1 MFAEP
6 FDLYRALDPQ
16 AVQDVFC
23 DAVEAAGATLENA
36 GAKCEH
42 GINMRGSSMCAFL
55 ERMEG
60 WLANEKRF
68 FARCMM
74 ARWVIKATN
83 CKTCLDAWMKIHTP
97 DCCEDP
103 HVVCA
108 LRFAAPRQAAAAKAA
123 EHQAK
128 LEAVEAELARWQLGE
143 LKSVSVFDLDTGT
156 SALEAAGSKRHRGGD
171 AGATS
176 GPSALQQLVAVKEEK
191 TEAQRSLNVAQEDLE
206 DSDQLVSQQA
216 LYTDFLQAKLNE
228 MESLALRAGADP
240 STVSEIMARKY
251 KA

>member
-42 GINMRGSSMCAFL
+42 GINMRGSSFCAFL

-60 WLANEKRF
+60 WLANDKRF

-83 CKTCLDAWMKIHTP
+83 CKPCLDAWMKIHTP

-128 LEAVEAELARWQLGE
+128 L
-143 LKSVSVFDLDTGT
+143 
-156 SALEAAGSKRHRGGD
+156 
-171 AGATS
+171 
-176 GPSALQQLVAVKEEK
+176 SALQQLVAVKEEK